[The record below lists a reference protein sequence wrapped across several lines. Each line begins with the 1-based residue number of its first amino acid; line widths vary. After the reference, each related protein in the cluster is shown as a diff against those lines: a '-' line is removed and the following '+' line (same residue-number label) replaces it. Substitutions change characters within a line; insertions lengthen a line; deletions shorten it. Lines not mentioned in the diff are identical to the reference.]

1 MYVLILGLYLIGSI
15 NLQENVKT
23 GFHRAKLETKR
34 KRFLERT
41 REVARAEIL
50 NNEHEG

>member
-1 MYVLILGLYLIGSI
+1 MIRSFLISST

-23 GFHRAKLETKR
+23 SFHKAKLETKR

-41 REVARAEIL
+41 KEIARAEIL